1 MGPRSAG
8 NRRTWVWWTSGK
20 DSAWTVH
27 SLRSLPGWDVQ
38 GLFGVVNRGNG
49 RAEMHGVGT
58 ELLCR
63 QAAAQGLPLHLI
75 EYDWKAES
83 NQYAKAV
90 RRGLE
95 GLSGEGAEVVAFS
108 DLSSARYRERWCE
121 LLRGSGL
128 EPVFPLWGRDPGWH
142 VEDML
147 AAGLLARVCSVF
159 THALPAAFVG
169 RRFDRD
175 FVADLPPHVDVCG
188 EQDEFH
194 TFVEWAPGW
203 TEKVTVAPGGITDRY
218 GYAFAEMTV
227 ASGDSSAHHALSGV
241 AVKSG
246 GIDRP
251 GNRAEF
257 DPFVEIA
264 RLRRVRAYVDERI
277 GEEVRRKAVAEVAA
291 MTPSAFSRY
300 FRRHVGQTFTCWLAA
315 RRVAKASALLRD
327 PDVSMVLVARKAGF
341 GTDRNFRRVFRKVTG
356 LSPSQ
361 YRERAIQES
370 RSSRDTRPT

>member
-1 MGPRSAG
+1 MGPRPAG

-20 DSAWTVH
+20 DSAWSVH
-27 SLRSLPGWDVQ
+27 LLRSLPDWDVQ

-49 RAEMHGVGT
+49 RAEMHGVGK

-63 QAAAQGLPLHLI
+63 QAASQGLPLHLI

-90 RRGLE
+90 RRGLA

-108 DLSSARYRERWCE
+108 DLSSARHRERWCE

-128 EPVFPLWGRDPGWH
+128 EPVFPLWGRDSRCH

-147 AAGLLARVCSVF
+147 SAGLQARVCSVL
-159 THALPAAFVG
+159 THALPAPFVG

-175 FVADLPPHVDVCG
+175 FLADLPPHVDVCG

-203 TEKVTVAPGGITDRY
+203 TEKVTVAPGGTTDRY
-218 GYAFAEMTV
+218 GYAFAEMAV
-227 ASGDSSAHHALSGV
+227 ASGGSSALS
-241 AVKSG
+241 AVLVESG
-246 GIDRP
+246 GADRP
-251 GNRAEF
+251 GSQSEF
-257 DPFVEIA
+257 DPFIEIA
-264 RLRRVRAYVDERI
+264 RLRRVKGYVDARI
-277 GEEVRRKAVAEVAA
+277 GEEVRREAVADVAA

-300 FRRHVGQTFTCWLAA
+300 FRRHAGRTFTCWLAA
-315 RRVAKASALLRD
+315 RRVAEASALLRD

-361 YRERAIQES
+361 YRARAIQES
-370 RSSRDTRPT
+370 RSSGDSRRK